1 MSFWLLWWLSIY
13 LTSRSLQV
21 DAGISSDIYSPQ
33 KRAHTHDIYC
43 WFLGLRNFCAK
54 HRVYRFMPRP
64 NRVPSSLPDNMISF
78 SWTSRPLYMPF
89 KRQELVDMNL
99 IRIYLQVYTIT
110 DIVTAVLADHSI
122 SQSGK
127 SSLSATAGVTS
138 HFPIKKRLQHS
149 VNNGAK

>member
-1 MSFWLLWWLSIY
+1 
-13 LTSRSLQV
+13 
-21 DAGISSDIYSPQ
+21 
-33 KRAHTHDIYC
+33 
-43 WFLGLRNFCAK
+43 
-54 HRVYRFMPRP
+54 
-64 NRVPSSLPDNMISF
+64 
-78 SWTSRPLYMPF
+78 MPF